1 MDFKYYDKKFLE
13 NKKIILEKIE
23 QGKQAGI
30 NKVSA
35 VFAINEN
42 DEMKN
47 KMVKEIATW
56 LMEDGYKISL
66 KEDELKIL
74 VIEWDQY

>member
-1 MDFKYYDKKFLE
+1 MNLEYYDKKLLE

-23 QGKQAGI
+23 QGKSSGI

-35 VFAINEN
+35 VFAINEK
-42 DEMKN
+42 DDMKN

-56 LMEDGYKISL
+56 LMEDGYKVSM
-66 KEDELKIL
+66 KKDELKIL
-74 VIEWDQY
+74 VIEWD

>member
-1 MDFKYYDKKFLE
+1 MDLEYYDKKFLE
-13 NKKIILEKIE
+13 NKKIILEKID

-74 VIEWDQY
+74 VIEWD

>member
-47 KMVKEIATW
+47 KMVKELATW

-74 VIEWDQY
+74 VIEWD

>member
-66 KEDELKIL
+66 NEDEFKIL
-74 VIEWDQY
+74 VIEWD

>member
-56 LMEDGYKISL
+56 LMDDGYKISI

-74 VIEWDQY
+74 VIEWD

>member
-35 VFAINEN
+35 VFATNEN

-74 VIEWDQY
+74 VIEWD

>member
-56 LMEDGYKISL
+56 LMEDGYKISI

-74 VIEWDQY
+74 VIEWD

>member
-74 VIEWDQY
+74 VIEWD